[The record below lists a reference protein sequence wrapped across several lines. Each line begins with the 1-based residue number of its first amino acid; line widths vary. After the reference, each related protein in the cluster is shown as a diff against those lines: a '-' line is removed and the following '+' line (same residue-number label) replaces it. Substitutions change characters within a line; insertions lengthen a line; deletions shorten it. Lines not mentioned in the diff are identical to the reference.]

1 MASGETASH
10 KRLKAL
16 ALSWAR
22 DKGYVLAAPEVS
34 FPHRRFRF
42 DVAACVPARRAPA
55 KKPAPITSILKAAVV
70 FECKQGRGDL
80 LKDNKRREECKIR
93 LKELLAR
100 KAKLEQLLKVHL
112 PHLAKGE
119 SLFPEFDSYRFE
131 DHEHEGYQSTVRSI
145 RQLQAALAGSVKFDK
160 MREYRVANLHYLV
173 VEPGLVRDEEVPVGW
188 GVLERNSD
196 ELTQRHAPGW
206 HEIGAEEQLVFLQ
219 RVAMAKIGSAIG
231 N

>member
-1 MASGETASH
+1 MPSGETASH

-22 DKGYVLAAPEVS
+22 EKGYVLAAPEVS

-80 LKDNKRREECKIR
+80 LKDNKRREESKAR
-93 LKELLAR
+93 LKELLVR
-100 KAKLEQLLKVHL
+100 KTKLERLLSAHL

-131 DHEHEGYQSTVRSI
+131 DHEHEGYRSTVRSI
-145 RQLQAALAGSVKFDK
+145 CQLQSALVGSVKFDK

-173 VEPGLVRDEEVPVGW
+173 VEPGLVRDDEVPVGW
-188 GVLERNSD
+188 GVLERSGE
-196 ELTQRHAPGW
+196 ELAIRQNPGW
-206 HEIGAEEQLVFLQ
+206 HEIGVEEQLVFLQ
-219 RVAMAKIGSAIG
+219 RVAMARVGKAS
-231 N
+231 